1 MRWHRS
7 SCLASGERSCPRL
20 FSPASESTRDSR
32 LRVRRVVS
40 ASRQVSPPH
49 GDLGNRVKDP
59 PTTGS
64 VSGRSGG
71 DGWRRGAARRGG
83 VGGAG
88 GGETE
93 RWQNFCPF
101 TVDTLLIGSTLRGLV
116 PRARP
121 LRGNTGGRAFRSS
134 PQIFCRSSTGYEPYV
149 PFARGQLNNWR
160 RPIFPTSLSP
170 SRA

>member
-1 MRWHRS
+1 MPFRETYFLSHIEIFQSISYPILFYEHSDRKGLNSKFAKS
-7 SCLASGERSCPRL
+7 SISKERGDLEKKDKERERGEGEKSGEGALASVVVFGIRRTSCPRLGLL

-71 DGWRRGAARRGG
+71 DG
-83 VGGAG
+83 
-88 GGETE
+88 
-93 RWQNFCPF
+93 
-101 TVDTLLIGSTLRGLV
+101 
-116 PRARP
+116 
-121 LRGNTGGRAFRSS
+121 GRAAGWGAREGVKRSDGKTFVHS
-134 PQIFCRSSTGYEPYV
+134 RSTRS
-149 PFARGQLNNWR
+149 
-160 RPIFPTSLSP
+160 
-170 SRA
+170 

>member
-1 MRWHRS
+1 M
-7 SCLASGERSCPRL
+7 ASVVAFGIRRTSCPRFGLL
-20 FSPASESTRDSR
+20 FSPVSESTRDSR

-71 DGWRRGAARRGG
+71 DGRPRGG

-88 GGETE
+88 GGKTE

-121 LRGNTGGRAFRSS
+121 LRGNTPRHRRQKFSAVRQPAITLRPFRAR
-134 PQIFCRSSTGYEPYV
+134 T
-149 PFARGQLNNWR
+149 
-160 RPIFPTSLSP
+160 TK
-170 SRA
+170 

>member
-59 PTTGS
+59 PTTWS

-71 DGWRRGAARRGG
+71 DGWRRGAAGRGG
-83 VGGAG
+83 GRGRGRNGAMAKLLSIHG
-88 GGETE
+88 RHAPNWEYASWSRSTRTAAPWKHGRT
-93 RWQNFCPF
+93 RVSLLATNFLPL
-101 TVDTLLIGSTLRGLV
+101 VNRLRTLR
-116 PRARP
+116 PFRAR
-121 LRGNTGGRAFRSS
+121 T
-134 PQIFCRSSTGYEPYV
+134 TK
-149 PFARGQLNNWR
+149 
-160 RPIFPTSLSP
+160 
-170 SRA
+170 